1 MSITADTNV
10 LVRSLMDD
18 GTAEGARARS
28 ALLGADRI
36 AVTLPTLCEF
46 VWVLGGFYKKRKS
59 DIAIAIRA
67 LIAGNT
73 VSFDSPAVAAGLALL
88 DAGGDFADGVIAF
101 EGRRLG
107 GDVFVTFDKQAA
119 KLIAAQGGRV
129 DLLRSD

>member
-18 GTAEGARARS
+18 GSAEAASARS
-28 ALLGADRI
+28 SLLGADRI
-36 AVTLPTLCEF
+36 AITLPTLCEF

-59 DIAIAIRA
+59 DIGIAIRT

-73 VSFDSPAVAAGLALL
+73 VSFDSPAVAAGLAFL
-88 DAGGDFADGVIAF
+88 DACGDFADGVLAF

-119 KLIAAQGGRV
+119 RLVASRGNAV
-129 DLLRSD
+129 ELLQS

>member
-10 LVRSLMDD
+10 FVRSLMED
-18 GTAEGARARS
+18 TPEATRARE
-28 ALLGADRI
+28 ALLAADRI

-46 VWVLGGFYKKRKS
+46 VWVLGGFYKQRKS
-59 DIAIAIRA
+59 DIAIAIRT

-73 VSFDSPAVAAGLALL
+73 VSFDSPAVAAGLAFL

-119 KLIAAQGGRV
+119 RLIAAQGGAV
-129 DLLRSD
+129 ELLS